1 MFGAH
6 GRCWQLPG
14 SQGLA
19 RSEGESLAEKNTEC
33 AESDE
38 DCENTVVDFE
48 AVSDWPSR
56 RSFSDVRVT
65 GSQA

>member
-1 MFGAH
+1 MY
-6 GRCWQLPG
+6 
-14 SQGLA
+14 LA
-19 RSEGESLAEKNTEC
+19 SDSERACSKADTCLVLMADAGIGRSEGESLVGKNTEC

-56 RSFSDVRVT
+56 
-65 GSQA
+65 